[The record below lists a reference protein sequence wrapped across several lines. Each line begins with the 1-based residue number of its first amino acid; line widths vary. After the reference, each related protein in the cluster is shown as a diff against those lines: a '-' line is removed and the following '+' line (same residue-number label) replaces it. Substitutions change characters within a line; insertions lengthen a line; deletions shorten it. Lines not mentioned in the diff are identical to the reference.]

1 MESFNAATPKN
12 IAVIG
17 NYLPRRCGIATFTTD
32 LTEALVTAFPD
43 ATLRVVAMN
52 DIAEGYAYPSR
63 VARTI
68 PQQDRAAYGATA
80 TWLNDEGVD
89 LVLVQHEYGIF
100 GGSAGDYLLDLLRA
114 VRAPIVTT
122 CHTVLRQPDAEQRR
136 TLTEIARLSSQI
148 VVMSR
153 LGVELLQSV
162 YGIAAEKIMLIHH
175 GIPDVPLGGGAEAK
189 AALGL
194 TGRDVLLTF
203 GLLSAGK
210 GIETVIRALPSVV
223 AAHPQAMYLVVGAT
237 HPHVKAHEGER
248 YREGL
253 VALAEELGVAANVSF
268 VDRFV
273 EMDDLVGYI
282 RAADIYLTPYPGK
295 EQITSGAL
303 AYTVG
308 AGKAVIS
315 TPYSYATELLAGGR
329 GLLVPFGDADG
340 FARAMLELLDDPAAR
355 AAIERRAYRFGRQ
368 MTWPAVARRYGG
380 CFTAA
385 LRIAPRP
392 RVYAAHFHA
401 AEAPTV
407 AASGVEA
414 ALS

>member
-162 YGIAAEKIMLIHH
+162 YGITAEKIMLIHH

-194 TGRDVLLTF
+194 TGRDRNGYPRAAV
-203 GLLSAGK
+203 GGGRAPASHVSGRRGDAPACEGAR
-210 GIETVIRALPSVV
+210 GRALSGGSG
-223 AAHPQAMYLVVGAT
+223 GA
-237 HPHVKAHEGER
+237 R
-248 YREGL
+248 
-253 VALAEELGVAANVSF
+253 
-268 VDRFV
+268 
-273 EMDDLVGYI
+273 
-282 RAADIYLTPYPGK
+282 
-295 EQITSGAL
+295 
-303 AYTVG
+303 
-308 AGKAVIS
+308 
-315 TPYSYATELLAGGR
+315 
-329 GLLVPFGDADG
+329 
-340 FARAMLELLDDPAAR
+340 
-355 AAIERRAYRFGRQ
+355 
-368 MTWPAVARRYGG
+368 
-380 CFTAA
+380 
-385 LRIAPRP
+385 
-392 RVYAAHFHA
+392 
-401 AEAPTV
+401 
-407 AASGVEA
+407 
-414 ALS
+414 